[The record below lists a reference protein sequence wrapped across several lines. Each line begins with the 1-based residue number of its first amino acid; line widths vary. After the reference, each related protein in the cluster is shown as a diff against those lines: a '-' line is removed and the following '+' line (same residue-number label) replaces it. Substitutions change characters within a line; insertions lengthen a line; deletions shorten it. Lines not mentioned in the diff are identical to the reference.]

1 MEKDFYASIKI
12 ISGEEIF
19 SKVCSYDENDSNVL
33 MIENPVVIEE
43 ISIKEFKK
51 TALRFEPWFK
61 FSTESI
67 FILDMDKIVTIT
79 EVDEPILIN
88 LYNKYLR
95 EKDRVTTKSEL
106 NPDMGYISSVSK
118 ARDIL
123 ENLYNSSS

>member
-19 SKVCSYDENDSNVL
+19 SKVCSYDENDSNIL

-106 NPDMGYISSVSK
+106 NSDMGYISSVSK
-118 ARDIL
+118 ARELL
-123 ENLYNSSS
+123 EKLYNSST

>member
-43 ISIKEFKK
+43 INIKEFKK

-118 ARDIL
+118 ARELL
-123 ENLYNSSS
+123 EKLYNSSS